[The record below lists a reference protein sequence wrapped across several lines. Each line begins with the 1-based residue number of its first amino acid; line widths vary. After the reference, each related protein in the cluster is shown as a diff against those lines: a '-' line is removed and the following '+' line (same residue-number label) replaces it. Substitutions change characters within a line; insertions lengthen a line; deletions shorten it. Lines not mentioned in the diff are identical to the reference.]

1 MKKSLRGKKPIFDV
15 TVTATL
21 TRQQKDDAKRWLNLY
36 HLGSLTVPKD
46 APHELV
52 AAHHSMHMVR
62 LTTLQYEL
70 QPNGDLKLLRGKR

>member
-1 MKKSLRGKKPIFDV
+1 MKTSLRGKKPIFDV
-15 TVTATL
+15 IVTATL
-21 TRQQKDDAKRWLNLY
+21 TRQQKDDAKRWLNMH

-52 AAHHSMHMVR
+52 AAHHSMHMER